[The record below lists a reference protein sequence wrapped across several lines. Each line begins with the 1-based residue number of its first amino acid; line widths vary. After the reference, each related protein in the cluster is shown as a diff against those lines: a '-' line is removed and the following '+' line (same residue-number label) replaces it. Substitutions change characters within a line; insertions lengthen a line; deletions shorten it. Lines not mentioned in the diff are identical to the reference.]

1 MVTQNS
7 PPSIDPADYGSL
19 IGTLKH
25 YMTKFTQNLDD
36 QLPAKVIA
44 YNAATNQAMVQPL
57 VPFVTTDNQLVQRPQ
72 VVVPV
77 RMDGA
82 GGFVV
87 YVPVKTGTLGW
98 LKANDRDI
106 SEFLQTKQAAAPNT
120 QRKHS
125 FEDAV
130 FVPDAGLNGFTISD
144 DDQGNLVIQNSDG
157 TVKISVSNTGIGING
172 PANANACLDVQSTT
186 KAFIFPRMT
195 HTQKLAIPSP
205 VEGMAVWDT
214 TAHALSTYNGSAW
227 S

>member
-1 MVTQNS
+1 MSRSGIYLKRLISGIIREIDMVTQNS

-87 YVPVKTGTLGW
+87 YVQSRLPIDQATMNSDLPQYTAALRRERQNEAFFQWENQEAIRQLRSLPVF
-98 LKANDRDI
+98 R
-106 SEFLQTKQAAAPNT
+106 EQAARGAA
-120 QRKHS
+120 K
-125 FEDAV
+125 
-130 FVPDAGLNGFTISD
+130 
-144 DDQGNLVIQNSDG
+144 
-157 TVKISVSNTGIGING
+157 
-172 PANANACLDVQSTT
+172 
-186 KAFIFPRMT
+186 
-195 HTQKLAIPSP
+195 
-205 VEGMAVWDT
+205 
-214 TAHALSTYNGSAW
+214 
-227 S
+227 